1 MSAQAGDA
9 GRPAAPSSQAAERP
23 RTVGEMLERARAFLE
38 RKGVEE
44 ARLDADLLVA
54 HALEVDRLH
63 LLLKL
68 EEPVTEEELV
78 RARGLLQRRAATE
91 PVAYITG
98 TREFYGRSFGV
109 RSGVLIPRPET
120 ELIVDLARDYLTDL
134 EPPLRILDVGTG
146 SGCLAITLAL
156 EMPSCEV
163 HAVDVSGEALEVARA
178 NATALGAEVRFMEQ
192 DGMEAA
198 KDGTPWDLIVCNPPY
213 VNPARRA
220 DLAPEVRDHEPAGA
234 LFAPEGDEHYWV
246 RSLAQGA
253 RSWLQSGG
261 RMLVELGYEQGPA
274 ALELGRQADPEAR
287 VEQDLAGIPRVLVLG
302 A

>member
-1 MSAQAGDA
+1 MSAQGGDTGPPSA
-9 GRPAAPSSQAAERP
+9 SSSQTAERP
-23 RTVGEMLERARAFLE
+23 RNVGEMLERARAFLE

-63 LLLKL
+63 LLLRL
-68 EEPVTEEELV
+68 EEPVAEEELV
-78 RARGLLQRRAATE
+78 RARSLLQRRAATE

-98 TREFYGRSFGV
+98 AREFYGRSFGV
-109 RSGVLIPRPET
+109 CSGVLIPRPET
-120 ELIVDLARDYLTDL
+120 ELIVDLARDHLADR
-134 EPPLRILDVGTG
+134 EQAPRILDIGTG

-156 EMPSCEV
+156 EVSSATV

-178 NATALGAEVRFMEQ
+178 NATSLDAEVTWLEQ
-192 DGMEAA
+192 DGLQAA
-198 KDGTPWDLIVCNPPY
+198 GDGAPWDLIVCNPPY
-213 VNPARRA
+213 VNPAERES
-220 DLAPEVRDHEPAGA
+220 LAPEVRDHEPAGA
-234 LFAPEGDEHYWV
+234 LFAPEDDVHYWV

-253 RSWLQSGG
+253 RGWLRSGG
-261 RMLVELGYEQGPA
+261 LMLVELGHEQGPA

>member
-1 MSAQAGDA
+1 VSAQ
-9 GRPAAPSSQAAERP
+9 GRETGHPAAPSSQAAERP
-23 RTVGEMLERARAFLE
+23 RNVGEMLERARAFLE

-68 EEPVTEEELV
+68 EEPVAEEELV

-98 TREFYGRSFGV
+98 AREFYGRAFGV

-120 ELIVDLARDYLTDL
+120 ELIVDLARDHLADR
-134 EPPLRILDVGTG
+134 EHAPRILDIGTG

-156 EMPSCEV
+156 EVPTATV
-163 HAVDVSGEALEVARA
+163 HAVDVSSEALEVARA
-178 NATALGAEVRFMEQ
+178 NATSLGAEVTWTES
-192 DGMEAA
+192 DGLQAA
-198 KDGTPWDLIVCNPPY
+198 KDGAPWDLIVCNPPY
-213 VNPARRA
+213 IDPAGREA
-220 DLAPEVRDHEPAGA
+220 LAPEVRDHEPACA

-246 RSLAQGA
+246 RSLADGA
-253 RSWLQSGG
+253 RGWLQRGG
-261 RMLVELGYEQGPA
+261 LMLVELGYGQGPA
-274 ALELGRQADPEAR
+274 ALDLGRQADAEAR

-302 A
+302 T

>member
-1 MSAQAGDA
+1 VSAQAGDA
-9 GRPAAPSSQAAERP
+9 GRPAARSSQVAERP

-78 RARGLLQRRAATE
+78 RARGLLQRRAARE

-98 TREFYGRSFGV
+98 AREFYGRSFGV
-109 RSGVLIPRPET
+109 RRGVLIPRPET
-120 ELIVDLARDYLTDL
+120 ELIVDLARDHLADR

-156 EMPSCEV
+156 EVPAATV
-163 HAVDVSGEALEVARA
+163 HAVDVSGEALEVARE
-178 NATALGAEVRFMEQ
+178 NASALGAEVTFQEQ
-192 DGMEAA
+192 EGLEAA
-198 KDGTPWDLIVCNPPY
+198 KDGAPWNLIVCNPPY
-213 VNPARRA
+213 VNPAQRG
-220 DLAPEVRDHEPAGA
+220 DLAPEVRDHEPEGA
-234 LFAPEGDEHYWV
+234 LFAPAGDEHYWI

-261 RMLVELGYEQGPA
+261 LMLVELGYGQGPA
-274 ALELGRQADPEAR
+274 ALEFGQHADPEAR